1 MQSILFK
8 NECFTW
14 YNLENPSEK
23 EVQQYLNTFS
33 LTTYTVQDAIEV
45 GHLPKFEHQEN
56 FDFVLIRFFGKEER
70 SFTNIIREFSHK
82 IGIFIGENFIITIH
96 QKEVPFWDA
105 ILSEIENDKNKA
117 QMVPRKLFY
126 KIVHKTLQTYLPP
139 SIKIAE
145 QIEIYEQSLFTTERQ
160 LKLNLKR
167 LYQLKRQSS
176 TCSKLLILSRDV
188 LNEYRVYAKSV
199 ASFKDLQEL
208 NTKLLHL
215 HSQNTDDLQNLF
227 TLTISVS
234 DQRANEIM
242 KVLTVFS
249 AFFLPLTF
257 ITGFYGMNF
266 EFLPGLKD
274 PFGFYS
280 MLAVM
285 FAIVIVIFLWFK
297 RKKFI

>member
-1 MQSILFK
+1 MNSIFFQ

-14 YNLENPSEK
+14 HNLENPSESEIK
-23 EVQQYLNTFS
+23 KYLDDFN
-33 LTTYTVQDAIEV
+33 LTSYTVQDALEI

-56 FDFVLIRFFGKEER
+56 FDFILIRFFEKEPR
-70 SFTNIIREFSHK
+70 SYTNIIREFSHK
-82 IGIFIGENFIITIH
+82 TGIFIGENFILTIH
-96 QKEVPFWDA
+96 QKEVPFWEA
-105 ILSEIENDKNKA
+105 ILSELENDKNKA
-117 QMVPRKLFY
+117 NLVPRKLFY
-126 KIVHKTLQTYLPP
+126 KIIHKTLQTYLPP

-176 TCSKLLILSRDV
+176 TCSKLLILTRDV

-257 ITGFYGMNF
+257 LTGFYGMNF

-274 PFGFYS
+274 PIGFYLLLGV
-280 MLAVM
+280 MLA
-285 FAIVIVIFLWFK
+285 IVVVIFFWFK
-297 RKKFI
+297 RKKFV